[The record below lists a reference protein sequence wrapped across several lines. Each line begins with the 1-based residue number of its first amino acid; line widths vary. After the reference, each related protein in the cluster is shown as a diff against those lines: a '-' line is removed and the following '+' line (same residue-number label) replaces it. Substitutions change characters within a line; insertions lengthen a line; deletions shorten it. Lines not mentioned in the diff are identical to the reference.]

1 MRVEKPTLEQV
12 ERVLDAYL
20 RDVNAADF
28 TPRTKKN
35 TGGVFSASSAG
46 CAANT
51 RRVRGSG
58 TNGLNG
64 EESL

>member
-20 RDVNAADF
+20 RDVKAADF

-35 TGGVFSASSAG
+35 H
-46 CAANT
+46 
-51 RRVRGSG
+51 RRCVQRIVGWMRGEYTPG
-58 TNGLNG
+58 EGLRH
-64 EESL
+64 